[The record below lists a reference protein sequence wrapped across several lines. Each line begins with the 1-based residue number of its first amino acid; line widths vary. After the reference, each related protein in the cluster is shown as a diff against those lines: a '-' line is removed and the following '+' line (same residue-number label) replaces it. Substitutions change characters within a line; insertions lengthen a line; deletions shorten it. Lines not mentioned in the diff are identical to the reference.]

1 MFAMTMEQF
10 FSDRGPEQQHLG
22 TWEKC
27 QISGPPRLT
36 ASETQQ
42 RGKYFVALLGILLL
56 AQV

>member
-1 MFAMTMEQF
+1 MTMEQF
-10 FSDRGPEQQHLG
+10 FSDHGPEQQHLG

-42 RGKYFVALLGILLL
+42 RGKYFVALLGILLM